1 MPASIASK
9 LKKKK
14 RERKE
19 ERHLFHGKANWNCC
33 LSSEELLCGEA
44 RVHLWANPSAYV
56 IGVDKL
62 HVEVSLGYHGNLKG
76 GEFWF
81 SGSQQKDISVCC
93 VTGLC
98 RGERRRQKCIG
109 KLLSDEFWPA
119 SDMVCGLVRVLLSWC
134 PIPTLTWGAWA
145 HVCTEMWLSSCNT
158 V

>member
-98 RGERRRQKCIG
+98 RGERKRQKCIG

-119 SDMVCGLVRVLLSWC
+119 SDMVLWSCEGPVILVSDPHVNMRSVGPHLHWDVAQLL
-134 PIPTLTWGAWA
+134 
-145 HVCTEMWLSSCNT
+145 
-158 V
+158 